1 MCLASNKLIE
11 NVFSG
16 VSVRALREKFHSN
29 IGDCRFTKKLVDR
42 SNVDVKSS
50 FSKFDALQKKNVL
63 HVRSS
68 DSSKAQEKFNGA
80 QIDTSNCRACEKP
93 VFQME
98 QIKAEKGVWHK
109 NCFRCT
115 ECNKQLKSVAL
126 TLPRPNI
133 ETCSVPVSTHIRAMK
148 AASTASPISKP
159 YSHRKPSKT
168 TPPRAISP
176 TSVSKSSRV
185 ST

>member
-1 MCLASNKLIE
+1 VNPAFAEVEFQQIRRSTEEKRPPRPFIGFVKGPGKVQCKPCVLVVSCVSN
-11 NVFSG
+11 
-16 VSVRALREKFHSN
+16 
-29 IGDCRFTKKLVDR
+29 RF
-42 SNVDVKSS
+42 
-50 FSKFDALQKKNVL
+50 FFIQ
-63 HVRSS
+63 
-68 DSSKAQEKFNGA
+68 GA

-168 TPPRAISP
+168 TPP
-176 TSVSKSSRV
+176 VS
-185 ST
+185 